1 MNSRRLDKGILVE
14 GHGHNVG
21 VNMVPLYDTPDAPLI
36 FTRPWSLCFGMEGL
50 GRDLARLR
58 SAIGEK
64 RLEDG
69 MCKAEQFISKDTNR
83 ISTDTRVAAQGGGH
97 DHVEDLSWVPA

>member
-1 MNSRRLDKGILVE
+1 MLDKGILVE
-14 GHGHNVG
+14 GHGHKRG
-21 VNMVPLYDTPDAPLI
+21 LHAVPLYDTANCPLI
-36 FTRPWSLCFGMEGL
+36 FTRPWSLCFGSDGP

-69 MCKAEQFISKDTNR
+69 MLKAEQFISKDTNR